1 MPIPVSD
8 LQQAAPS
15 AIIEL
20 YELQLF
26 AGLHGDG
33 SIYRF
38 HDGTGSTSAI
48 VWAGNTYQAIPVQV
62 DGFEYTGN
70 GQLPQPTLRVSN
82 IAGTITA
89 ILATVNTT
97 TPGNDLIG
105 SRITR
110 IRTLV
115 KYIDNA
121 NFPNGN
127 PFGTP
132 DSTVEFPREVY
143 YIVQKTTENREIV
156 EFALAASFDL
166 QGVRAPKRQCIS
178 SICQWVY
185 RSAECG
191 YTGSFYYDANDN
203 SVGSV
208 GLDVCGKRLSSC
220 AIRFGRT
227 ANLSTVGTT
236 ATLNA
241 GSQLLGST
249 QQKLVAANGWYQLIM
264 QSDGNLVIYD
274 KAGTPIWSTVTST
287 STGDAKVIMQNDGNL
302 VLYQVST
309 NTALW
314 ASDTSGSGANRA
326 ILQNDGNLVL
336 YTASNVAVWSSDSGS
351 QNEPANPNTSL
362 PFGSFPGVGRTL
374 I

>member
-26 AGLHGDG
+26 ANLHGDG
-33 SIYRF
+33 SVYRF
-38 HDGTGSTSAI
+38 HDGTGSANAI
-48 VWAGNTYQAIPVQV
+48 VWAGNTYQAIPVQIE
-62 DGFEYTGN
+62 GFEYSGN

-89 ILATVNTT
+89 ILAVVNTT

-105 SRITR
+105 SRVTR

-115 KYIDNA
+115 KHIDNA

-178 SICQWVY
+178 NICQWVY

-191 YTGSFYYDANDN
+191 YTGTNYFDANDN
-203 SVGSV
+203 TVGSLA
-208 GLDVCGKRLSSC
+208 LDVCGKRLSSC
-220 AIRFGRT
+220 AVRFGKASNFST
-227 ANLSTVGTT
+227 AGTT
-236 ATLNA
+236 NTLNA
-241 GSQLLGST
+241 GSQLLGSS
-249 QQKLVAANGWYQLIM
+249 QQKLVASNGWYQLIM

-274 KAGTPIWSTVTST
+274 KAGTPRWSTVTSI
-287 STGDAKVIMQNDGNL
+287 SFGNAKVIMQNDGNL
-302 VLYQVST
+302 VLYRVSDGT
-309 NTALW
+309 PFW
-314 ASDTSGSGANRA
+314 ASNTGGSGANRA
-326 ILQNDGNLVL
+326 VLQDDGNLVL
-336 YTASNVAVWSSDSGS
+336 YTASGAGVWASGS
-351 QNEPANPNTSL
+351 YSANEPARSDITL
-362 PFGSFPGVGRTL
+362 PFGSFPGVGRAA